1 TLRFPNTPR
10 PRRCRKP
17 MSSCDV
23 TLTREQLYQ
32 FVWNE
37 PIRTVAVRYGLSD
50 RGLAKICMRLN
61 VPVPGRGYWQ
71 QKAVGK
77 AVSRP
82 RLKPLAPTASPQ
94 EQQITLGGQSS
105 RSGST
110 VRDSVAGR
118 QAVVERAPDHV
129 I

>member
-1 TLRFPNTPR
+1 MT
-10 PRRCRKP
+10 
-17 MSSCDV
+17 SGDV

-37 PIRTVAVRYGLSD
+37 PIRAVAARYGLSD

-82 RLKPLAPTASPQ
+82 RLQPLAPTVSPH

-105 RSGST
+105 RSGAPAP
-110 VRDSVAGR
+110 VSVAGQ
-118 QAVVERAPDHV
+118 QAVVARAPDR
-129 I
+129 